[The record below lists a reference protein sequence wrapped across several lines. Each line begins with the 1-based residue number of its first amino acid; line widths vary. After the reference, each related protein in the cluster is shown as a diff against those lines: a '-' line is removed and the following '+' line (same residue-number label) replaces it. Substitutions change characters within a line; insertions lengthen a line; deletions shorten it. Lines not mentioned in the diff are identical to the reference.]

1 MTAAPAPGNAAAA
14 LEVRGLVKRF
24 GQFVA
29 LDGVDL
35 RVAPRE
41 VRAVIGPNGAGKTT
55 LINVLGGQLV
65 ADRGTVEVHGRRL
78 GRQHPHQVAK
88 LGVGRTFQIS
98 STFRRMTVLDNMLY
112 AHHAGGGRWFGLDA
126 ARLRRLR
133 EPAMAGLETIG
144 LTHCADQ
151 VVDDV
156 SHGDRKRLEFGMV
169 LATRPTLLLLDEPTA
184 GMGLGERQELIELV
198 LSVARERGL
207 TLVFVEHDIDA
218 VFRAAESITVMALG
232 RVFAEGTPGRD
243 RGQRGG
249 PGDLPRGPKM
259 MLELARV
266 EAAYGHARALHGI
279 DLVVDEGEVVC
290 IVGRNGAGKT
300 STLRSIVQDLITVT
314 GGSVRFGGE
323 DLVGLAPH
331 EVVRRGI
338 GYVPEDRRVFASLT
352 VTENLTVPRSFAG
365 AGTGAGAGYWTPARV
380 EELFPPLAEF
390 RGRLAGNLSGGQQQM
405 LSIARSLLTNP
416 RMLLLDEPHEGLA
429 PLVARSVVEAIGRL
443 KSLGVSM
450 LLSEQQLHLV
460 HETADRLYVVDRG
473 RIVFSG
479 TVAEFD
485 ADEEIARRYLMVA
498 G

>member
-1 MTAAPAPGNAAAA
+1 
-14 LEVRGLVKRF
+14 
-24 GQFVA
+24 
-29 LDGVDL
+29 
-35 RVAPRE
+35 
-41 VRAVIGPNGAGKTT
+41 
-55 LINVLGGQLV
+55 
-65 ADRGTVEVHGRRL
+65 
-78 GRQHPHQVAK
+78 
-88 LGVGRTFQIS
+88 
-98 STFRRMTVLDNMLY
+98 
-112 AHHAGGGRWFGLDA
+112 
-126 ARLRRLR
+126 
-133 EPAMAGLETIG
+133 
-144 LTHCADQ
+144 
-151 VVDDV
+151 
-156 SHGDRKRLEFGMV
+156 
-169 LATRPTLLLLDEPTA
+169 
-184 GMGLGERQELIELV
+184 
-198 LSVARERGL
+198 
-207 TLVFVEHDIDA
+207 
-218 VFRAAESITVMALG
+218 
-232 RVFAEGTPGRD
+232 
-243 RGQRGG
+243 
-249 PGDLPRGPKM
+249 
-259 MLELARV
+259 MLELTGV

-323 DLVGLAPH
+323 ELAGLAPH

-352 VTENLTVPRSFAG
+352 VAENLTVPRSFAG
-365 AGTGAGAGYWTPARV
+365 GGAGAGAGADYWTPARV

-390 RGRLAGNLSGGQQQM
+390 RGRVAGNLSGGQQQM

-416 RMLLLDEPHEGLA
+416 RLLLLDEPHEGLA

-460 HETADRLYVVDRG
+460 HETADRIYVVDRG

>member
-1 MTAAPAPGNAAAA
+1 
-14 LEVRGLVKRF
+14 
-24 GQFVA
+24 
-29 LDGVDL
+29 
-35 RVAPRE
+35 
-41 VRAVIGPNGAGKTT
+41 
-55 LINVLGGQLV
+55 
-65 ADRGTVEVHGRRL
+65 
-78 GRQHPHQVAK
+78 
-88 LGVGRTFQIS
+88 
-98 STFRRMTVLDNMLY
+98 
-112 AHHAGGGRWFGLDA
+112 
-126 ARLRRLR
+126 
-133 EPAMAGLETIG
+133 
-144 LTHCADQ
+144 
-151 VVDDV
+151 
-156 SHGDRKRLEFGMV
+156 
-169 LATRPTLLLLDEPTA
+169 
-184 GMGLGERQELIELV
+184 
-198 LSVARERGL
+198 
-207 TLVFVEHDIDA
+207 
-218 VFRAAESITVMALG
+218 
-232 RVFAEGTPGRD
+232 
-243 RGQRGG
+243 
-249 PGDLPRGPKM
+249 M
-259 MLELARV
+259 MLELAGV

-300 STLRSIVQDLITVT
+300 STLRSIVQDLITVI

-323 DLVGLAPH
+323 DLAGLAPH

-352 VTENLTVPRSFAG
+352 VTENLTVPRSFAAGAGAG
-365 AGTGAGAGYWTPARV
+365 AGTGAADYWTPARV

-416 RMLLLDEPHEGLA
+416 RLLLLDEPHEGLA

-460 HETADRLYVVDRG
+460 HETADRIYVVDRG

-485 ADEEIARRYLMVA
+485 ADEEIARRYLMVS

>member
-1 MTAAPAPGNAAAA
+1 
-14 LEVRGLVKRF
+14 
-24 GQFVA
+24 
-29 LDGVDL
+29 
-35 RVAPRE
+35 
-41 VRAVIGPNGAGKTT
+41 
-55 LINVLGGQLV
+55 
-65 ADRGTVEVHGRRL
+65 
-78 GRQHPHQVAK
+78 
-88 LGVGRTFQIS
+88 
-98 STFRRMTVLDNMLY
+98 
-112 AHHAGGGRWFGLDA
+112 
-126 ARLRRLR
+126 
-133 EPAMAGLETIG
+133 
-144 LTHCADQ
+144 
-151 VVDDV
+151 
-156 SHGDRKRLEFGMV
+156 
-169 LATRPTLLLLDEPTA
+169 
-184 GMGLGERQELIELV
+184 
-198 LSVARERGL
+198 
-207 TLVFVEHDIDA
+207 
-218 VFRAAESITVMALG
+218 
-232 RVFAEGTPGRD
+232 
-243 RGQRGG
+243 
-249 PGDLPRGPKM
+249 
-259 MLELARV
+259 MLELAGV

-323 DLVGLAPH
+323 ELAGLAPH

-352 VTENLTVPRSFAG
+352 VAENLTVPRSFAG
-365 AGTGAGAGYWTPARV
+365 GGAGAGAGAGADYWTPARV

-390 RGRLAGNLSGGQQQM
+390 RGRVAGNLSGGQQQM

-416 RMLLLDEPHEGLA
+416 RLLLLDEPHEGLA

-460 HETADRLYVVDRG
+460 HETADRIYVVDRG

>member
-1 MTAAPAPGNAAAA
+1 
-14 LEVRGLVKRF
+14 
-24 GQFVA
+24 
-29 LDGVDL
+29 
-35 RVAPRE
+35 
-41 VRAVIGPNGAGKTT
+41 
-55 LINVLGGQLV
+55 
-65 ADRGTVEVHGRRL
+65 
-78 GRQHPHQVAK
+78 
-88 LGVGRTFQIS
+88 
-98 STFRRMTVLDNMLY
+98 
-112 AHHAGGGRWFGLDA
+112 
-126 ARLRRLR
+126 
-133 EPAMAGLETIG
+133 
-144 LTHCADQ
+144 
-151 VVDDV
+151 
-156 SHGDRKRLEFGMV
+156 
-169 LATRPTLLLLDEPTA
+169 
-184 GMGLGERQELIELV
+184 
-198 LSVARERGL
+198 
-207 TLVFVEHDIDA
+207 
-218 VFRAAESITVMALG
+218 
-232 RVFAEGTPGRD
+232 
-243 RGQRGG
+243 
-249 PGDLPRGPKM
+249 
-259 MLELARV
+259 MLELAGV

-323 DLVGLAPH
+323 ELAGLAPH

-352 VTENLTVPRSFAG
+352 VAENLTVPRSFAG
-365 AGTGAGAGYWTPARV
+365 GGAGAGAGAGADYWTPARV

-390 RGRLAGNLSGGQQQM
+390 RGRVAGNLSGGQQQM

-416 RMLLLDEPHEGLA
+416 RLLLLDEPHEGLA

-460 HETADRLYVVDRG
+460 HETADRIYVVDRG
-473 RIVFSG
+473 RIVFAG

>member
-1 MTAAPAPGNAAAA
+1 MT
-14 LEVRGLVKRF
+14 
-24 GQFVA
+24 
-29 LDGVDL
+29 
-35 RVAPRE
+35 
-41 VRAVIGPNGAGKTT
+41 
-55 LINVLGGQLV
+55 
-65 ADRGTVEVHGRRL
+65 
-78 GRQHPHQVAK
+78 
-88 LGVGRTFQIS
+88 
-98 STFRRMTVLDNMLY
+98 
-112 AHHAGGGRWFGLDA
+112 
-126 ARLRRLR
+126 
-133 EPAMAGLETIG
+133 
-144 LTHCADQ
+144 
-151 VVDDV
+151 
-156 SHGDRKRLEFGMV
+156 
-169 LATRPTLLLLDEPTA
+169 
-184 GMGLGERQELIELV
+184 
-198 LSVARERGL
+198 
-207 TLVFVEHDIDA
+207 
-218 VFRAAESITVMALG
+218 
-232 RVFAEGTPGRD
+232 
-243 RGQRGG
+243 
-249 PGDLPRGPKM
+249 
-259 MLELARV
+259 MLELAGV

-323 DLVGLAPH
+323 ELAGLAPH

-352 VTENLTVPRSFAG
+352 VAENLIVPRSFAG
-365 AGTGAGAGYWTPARV
+365 GGGAGAGAGGRAGAGYWTPARV

-390 RGRLAGNLSGGQQQM
+390 RGRIAGNLSGGQQQM

-416 RMLLLDEPHEGLA
+416 RLLLLDEPHEGLA

-460 HETADRLYVVDRG
+460 HETADRIYVVDRG

>member
-1 MTAAPAPGNAAAA
+1 
-14 LEVRGLVKRF
+14 
-24 GQFVA
+24 
-29 LDGVDL
+29 
-35 RVAPRE
+35 
-41 VRAVIGPNGAGKTT
+41 
-55 LINVLGGQLV
+55 
-65 ADRGTVEVHGRRL
+65 
-78 GRQHPHQVAK
+78 
-88 LGVGRTFQIS
+88 
-98 STFRRMTVLDNMLY
+98 
-112 AHHAGGGRWFGLDA
+112 
-126 ARLRRLR
+126 
-133 EPAMAGLETIG
+133 
-144 LTHCADQ
+144 
-151 VVDDV
+151 
-156 SHGDRKRLEFGMV
+156 
-169 LATRPTLLLLDEPTA
+169 
-184 GMGLGERQELIELV
+184 
-198 LSVARERGL
+198 
-207 TLVFVEHDIDA
+207 
-218 VFRAAESITVMALG
+218 
-232 RVFAEGTPGRD
+232 
-243 RGQRGG
+243 
-249 PGDLPRGPKM
+249 
-259 MLELARV
+259 MLELAGV

-323 DLVGLAPH
+323 ELAGLAPH

-352 VTENLTVPRSFAG
+352 VAENLTVPRSFAG
-365 AGTGAGAGYWTPARV
+365 GGAGAGAGADYWTPARV

-390 RGRLAGNLSGGQQQM
+390 RGRVAGNLSGGQQQM

-416 RMLLLDEPHEGLA
+416 RLLLLDEPHEGLA

-460 HETADRLYVVDRG
+460 HETADRIYVVDRG
-473 RIVFSG
+473 RIVFAG

>member
-1 MTAAPAPGNAAAA
+1 
-14 LEVRGLVKRF
+14 
-24 GQFVA
+24 
-29 LDGVDL
+29 
-35 RVAPRE
+35 
-41 VRAVIGPNGAGKTT
+41 
-55 LINVLGGQLV
+55 
-65 ADRGTVEVHGRRL
+65 
-78 GRQHPHQVAK
+78 
-88 LGVGRTFQIS
+88 
-98 STFRRMTVLDNMLY
+98 
-112 AHHAGGGRWFGLDA
+112 
-126 ARLRRLR
+126 
-133 EPAMAGLETIG
+133 
-144 LTHCADQ
+144 
-151 VVDDV
+151 
-156 SHGDRKRLEFGMV
+156 
-169 LATRPTLLLLDEPTA
+169 
-184 GMGLGERQELIELV
+184 
-198 LSVARERGL
+198 
-207 TLVFVEHDIDA
+207 
-218 VFRAAESITVMALG
+218 
-232 RVFAEGTPGRD
+232 
-243 RGQRGG
+243 
-249 PGDLPRGPKM
+249 M
-259 MLELARV
+259 MLELAGV

-323 DLVGLAPH
+323 DLAGLAPH

-352 VTENLTVPRSFAG
+352 VTENLTVPRSFA
-365 AGTGAGAGYWTPARV
+365 AGAGAGAGAGAADYWTPARV

-416 RMLLLDEPHEGLA
+416 RLLLLDEPHEGLA

-460 HETADRLYVVDRG
+460 HETADRIYVVDRG

-485 ADEEIARRYLMVA
+485 ADEEIARRYLMVS

>member
-1 MTAAPAPGNAAAA
+1 
-14 LEVRGLVKRF
+14 
-24 GQFVA
+24 
-29 LDGVDL
+29 
-35 RVAPRE
+35 
-41 VRAVIGPNGAGKTT
+41 
-55 LINVLGGQLV
+55 
-65 ADRGTVEVHGRRL
+65 
-78 GRQHPHQVAK
+78 
-88 LGVGRTFQIS
+88 
-98 STFRRMTVLDNMLY
+98 
-112 AHHAGGGRWFGLDA
+112 
-126 ARLRRLR
+126 
-133 EPAMAGLETIG
+133 
-144 LTHCADQ
+144 
-151 VVDDV
+151 
-156 SHGDRKRLEFGMV
+156 
-169 LATRPTLLLLDEPTA
+169 
-184 GMGLGERQELIELV
+184 
-198 LSVARERGL
+198 
-207 TLVFVEHDIDA
+207 
-218 VFRAAESITVMALG
+218 
-232 RVFAEGTPGRD
+232 
-243 RGQRGG
+243 
-249 PGDLPRGPKM
+249 M
-259 MLELARV
+259 MLELAGV

-323 DLVGLAPH
+323 DLAGLAPH

-352 VTENLTVPRSFAG
+352 VTENLTVPRSFA
-365 AGTGAGAGYWTPARV
+365 AGAGAGAEAGAADYWTPARV

-416 RMLLLDEPHEGLA
+416 RLLLLDEPHEGLA

-460 HETADRLYVVDRG
+460 HETADRIYVVDRG

-485 ADEEIARRYLMVA
+485 ADEEIARRYLMVS

>member
-1 MTAAPAPGNAAAA
+1 
-14 LEVRGLVKRF
+14 
-24 GQFVA
+24 
-29 LDGVDL
+29 
-35 RVAPRE
+35 
-41 VRAVIGPNGAGKTT
+41 
-55 LINVLGGQLV
+55 
-65 ADRGTVEVHGRRL
+65 
-78 GRQHPHQVAK
+78 
-88 LGVGRTFQIS
+88 
-98 STFRRMTVLDNMLY
+98 
-112 AHHAGGGRWFGLDA
+112 
-126 ARLRRLR
+126 
-133 EPAMAGLETIG
+133 
-144 LTHCADQ
+144 
-151 VVDDV
+151 
-156 SHGDRKRLEFGMV
+156 
-169 LATRPTLLLLDEPTA
+169 
-184 GMGLGERQELIELV
+184 
-198 LSVARERGL
+198 
-207 TLVFVEHDIDA
+207 
-218 VFRAAESITVMALG
+218 
-232 RVFAEGTPGRD
+232 
-243 RGQRGG
+243 
-249 PGDLPRGPKM
+249 
-259 MLELARV
+259 MLELAGV
-266 EAAYGHARALHGI
+266 EAAYGHARALHGV

-323 DLVGLAPH
+323 ELAGLAPH

-352 VTENLTVPRSFAG
+352 VAENLTVPRSFAG
-365 AGTGAGAGYWTPARV
+365 GGAGAGASAGADYWTPARV

-390 RGRLAGNLSGGQQQM
+390 RGRVAGNLSGGQQQM

-416 RMLLLDEPHEGLA
+416 RLLLLDEPHEGLA

-460 HETADRLYVVDRG
+460 HETADRIYVVDRG

>member
-1 MTAAPAPGNAAAA
+1 
-14 LEVRGLVKRF
+14 
-24 GQFVA
+24 
-29 LDGVDL
+29 
-35 RVAPRE
+35 
-41 VRAVIGPNGAGKTT
+41 
-55 LINVLGGQLV
+55 
-65 ADRGTVEVHGRRL
+65 
-78 GRQHPHQVAK
+78 
-88 LGVGRTFQIS
+88 
-98 STFRRMTVLDNMLY
+98 
-112 AHHAGGGRWFGLDA
+112 
-126 ARLRRLR
+126 
-133 EPAMAGLETIG
+133 
-144 LTHCADQ
+144 
-151 VVDDV
+151 
-156 SHGDRKRLEFGMV
+156 
-169 LATRPTLLLLDEPTA
+169 
-184 GMGLGERQELIELV
+184 
-198 LSVARERGL
+198 
-207 TLVFVEHDIDA
+207 
-218 VFRAAESITVMALG
+218 
-232 RVFAEGTPGRD
+232 
-243 RGQRGG
+243 
-249 PGDLPRGPKM
+249 
-259 MLELARV
+259 MLELAGV

-323 DLVGLAPH
+323 ELAGLAPH
-331 EVVRRGI
+331 EVVRRVV

-352 VTENLTVPRSFAG
+352 VAENLTVPRSFAG
-365 AGTGAGAGYWTPARV
+365 GGAGAGAGADYWTPARV

-390 RGRLAGNLSGGQQQM
+390 RGRVAGNLSGGQQQM

-416 RMLLLDEPHEGLA
+416 RLLLLDEPHEGLA

-460 HETADRLYVVDRG
+460 HETADRIYVVDRG

>member
-1 MTAAPAPGNAAAA
+1 
-14 LEVRGLVKRF
+14 
-24 GQFVA
+24 
-29 LDGVDL
+29 
-35 RVAPRE
+35 
-41 VRAVIGPNGAGKTT
+41 
-55 LINVLGGQLV
+55 
-65 ADRGTVEVHGRRL
+65 
-78 GRQHPHQVAK
+78 
-88 LGVGRTFQIS
+88 
-98 STFRRMTVLDNMLY
+98 
-112 AHHAGGGRWFGLDA
+112 
-126 ARLRRLR
+126 
-133 EPAMAGLETIG
+133 
-144 LTHCADQ
+144 
-151 VVDDV
+151 
-156 SHGDRKRLEFGMV
+156 
-169 LATRPTLLLLDEPTA
+169 
-184 GMGLGERQELIELV
+184 
-198 LSVARERGL
+198 
-207 TLVFVEHDIDA
+207 
-218 VFRAAESITVMALG
+218 
-232 RVFAEGTPGRD
+232 
-243 RGQRGG
+243 
-249 PGDLPRGPKM
+249 M
-259 MLELARV
+259 MLELAGV

-323 DLVGLAPH
+323 DLAGLAPH

-352 VTENLTVPRSFAG
+352 VTENLTVPRSFA
-365 AGTGAGAGYWTPARV
+365 AGAGAGAADYWTPTRV

-416 RMLLLDEPHEGLA
+416 RLLLLDEPHEGLA

-460 HETADRLYVVDRG
+460 HETADRIYVVDRG

-485 ADEEIARRYLMVA
+485 ADEEIARRYLMVS

>member
-1 MTAAPAPGNAAAA
+1 
-14 LEVRGLVKRF
+14 
-24 GQFVA
+24 
-29 LDGVDL
+29 
-35 RVAPRE
+35 
-41 VRAVIGPNGAGKTT
+41 
-55 LINVLGGQLV
+55 
-65 ADRGTVEVHGRRL
+65 
-78 GRQHPHQVAK
+78 
-88 LGVGRTFQIS
+88 
-98 STFRRMTVLDNMLY
+98 
-112 AHHAGGGRWFGLDA
+112 
-126 ARLRRLR
+126 
-133 EPAMAGLETIG
+133 
-144 LTHCADQ
+144 
-151 VVDDV
+151 
-156 SHGDRKRLEFGMV
+156 
-169 LATRPTLLLLDEPTA
+169 
-184 GMGLGERQELIELV
+184 
-198 LSVARERGL
+198 
-207 TLVFVEHDIDA
+207 
-218 VFRAAESITVMALG
+218 
-232 RVFAEGTPGRD
+232 
-243 RGQRGG
+243 
-249 PGDLPRGPKM
+249 M
-259 MLELARV
+259 MLELAGV

-323 DLVGLAPH
+323 DLAGLAPH

-352 VTENLTVPRSFAG
+352 VTENLTVPRSFA
-365 AGTGAGAGYWTPARV
+365 AGAGAGAADYWTPVRV

-416 RMLLLDEPHEGLA
+416 RLLLLDEPHEGLA

-460 HETADRLYVVDRG
+460 HETADRIYVVDRG

-485 ADEEIARRYLMVA
+485 ADEEIARRYLMVS

>member
-1 MTAAPAPGNAAAA
+1 
-14 LEVRGLVKRF
+14 
-24 GQFVA
+24 
-29 LDGVDL
+29 
-35 RVAPRE
+35 
-41 VRAVIGPNGAGKTT
+41 
-55 LINVLGGQLV
+55 
-65 ADRGTVEVHGRRL
+65 
-78 GRQHPHQVAK
+78 
-88 LGVGRTFQIS
+88 
-98 STFRRMTVLDNMLY
+98 
-112 AHHAGGGRWFGLDA
+112 
-126 ARLRRLR
+126 
-133 EPAMAGLETIG
+133 
-144 LTHCADQ
+144 
-151 VVDDV
+151 
-156 SHGDRKRLEFGMV
+156 
-169 LATRPTLLLLDEPTA
+169 
-184 GMGLGERQELIELV
+184 
-198 LSVARERGL
+198 
-207 TLVFVEHDIDA
+207 
-218 VFRAAESITVMALG
+218 
-232 RVFAEGTPGRD
+232 
-243 RGQRGG
+243 
-249 PGDLPRGPKM
+249 
-259 MLELARV
+259 MLELAGV

-323 DLVGLAPH
+323 ELAGLAPH

-352 VTENLTVPRSFAG
+352 VAENLTVPRSFAG
-365 AGTGAGAGYWTPARV
+365 GGAGAGAGAGADYWTPARV

-390 RGRLAGNLSGGQQQM
+390 RGRVAGNLSGGQQQM

-416 RMLLLDEPHEGLA
+416 RLLLLDEPHEGLA

-460 HETADRLYVVDRG
+460 HETADRIYVVDRG

-485 ADEEIARRYLMVA
+485 ADEEIARRYLMVT